1 MVVQLKL
8 DDSNRNEYSVSCAV
22 PMPSGKRAVADHHGR
37 NRERMSKMDPRSGST
52 VRALFPKSAAAHES
66 GI

>member
-1 MVVQLKL
+1 MQLKL
-8 DDSNRNEYSVSCAV
+8 DDSNRKEYSVSCAV

-37 NRERMSKMDPRSGST
+37 NREMMSKMEPRSGST
-52 VRALFPKSAAAHES
+52 FRALFPKSAAAHES